1 MIAQD
6 APIVVGYRPAV
17 SSADGGS
24 AGDPPGTTYQ
34 QPAGREGL
42 HYFGGTYMYMYM
54 AS

>member
-34 QPAGREGL
+34 QPAGRGDCTVNADL
-42 HYFGGTYMYMYM
+42 LWRYM